1 MTGRAVLLFGH
12 GSRDPA
18 WREPMDAV
26 ARRIRERSPATD
38 VVCAFLELQSPDF
51 PAAVAELARRGAGQV
66 TVLPMFL
73 GVGKHAREDLPR
85 LVASA
90 RAAHPGLRLDILP
103 SVGERADVL
112 DLLADAALQGVS

>member
-1 MTGRAVLLFGH
+1 MKRGIVLFGH

-26 ARRIRERSPATD
+26 AARVRAQSPGAL
-38 VVCAFLELQSPDF
+38 VKCAFLELQQPSLPLAVEAL
-51 PAAVAELARRGAGQV
+51 AAAGVREV

-85 LVASA
+85 LVDVVRA
-90 RAAHPGLRLDILP
+90 RYPELTLVVLP
-103 SVGERADVL
+103 SVGESGPVL
-112 DLLADAALQGVS
+112 DLLAILALQHASS